1 VSRFL
6 HCTVRK
12 QIQPIP
18 QHSDLHGLLKAK
30 INSIQSTEY
39 KQQTCNYINCMFQY
53 KVAPKS
59 NDTDIAVLVAI
70 LQVFGIK
77 QRAQGNPLLQESLGN
92 RLGEIFYGLHA
103 LPHSQPTAALTMCN
117 FGY

>member
-77 QRAQGNPLLQESLGN
+77 QRPQGNPYCRKAWETDWVRFFMGCMPFL
-92 RLGEIFYGLHA
+92 
-103 LPHSQPTAALTMCN
+103 TAN
-117 FGY
+117 QQQH